1 MNEKRYP
8 SRITFFVFLRPLIKM
23 YMKRL
28 LLFTICTLF
37 AFAAWA
43 QGSTIKGFTYDDSN
57 GEALGYCM
65 IHLEGTSYGA
75 MSDGKGAFIM
85 TKVPKGQYVAKITM
99 MGYVDLYDTITIRK
113 DTTIVKR
120 YTLVPNTTTIDEVT
134 IKGEGQRREQET
146 RTSVIS
152 VTPKDMSKM
161 PAIGGQPD
169 FAQYLQVLPGV
180 ISTGDQ
186 GGQLYVRGGT
196 PVQNMLLLDGVILY
210 NPFHSIG
217 IFSVFDMDIMSSADV
232 YTGGFGAEFGGR
244 LSSVMDIKTRDGNKK
259 RLSGK
264 VDVSNIQTQLLLEGP
279 IVKLKDDRKTALSFI
294 LSGKGSYLN
303 QAAKV
308 FYPYVGES
316 GLPYN
321 YLDLYGKLTLSTLNG
336 TKLNIFGFNF
346 DDRVNYSSVA
356 DYAWDNWGIGANF
369 LIVPGSVP
377 TTIEGALSYS
387 NYKCSLDDKQFKPKE
402 SSMNGFT
409 FNLTFNYF
417 LGKSL
422 LQVGMDVVGYN
433 TNYMYHTLWGSQI
446 NIEDHTTD
454 MSVFLKYKYNFRN
467 KLLLEPSFRL
477 QYYYSL
483 GEVSPEPR
491 LAIKYNITKKL
502 RLKLAGGL
510 YSQNLISVTSDR
522 DVVSLFNGFMSS
534 PVSNSLLSDY
544 MINNADTMKGRL
556 QKSQHVIVGLEYDP
570 LPQLTINLEG
580 YFKNFSQLISTNR
593 YKMFDDENEF
603 IWEKGMA
610 YGGDV
615 TVKYEHK
622 GFYVWLVY
630 SLGWVKRN
638 DGVITYNPHFD
649 RRHNI
654 NLLASYAFGKRRSW
668 QVDFRW
674 NYGTG
679 FPFTQTQAYYP
690 HYAPNHIYDDYISN
704 NEDLYFLLAD
714 FNQSRL
720 PSYHRL
726 DLGAKK
732 KFFIGKRNTLELSL
746 SISNVY
752 NYRNVFYVNRTTND
766 IIYQL
771 PFLYYFGLT
780 WRF

>member
-1 MNEKRYP
+1 MRKC
-8 SRITFFVFLRPLIKM
+8 ILFIF
-23 YMKRL
+23 
-28 LLFTICTLF
+28 LLFSVLTVWSQNT
-37 AFAAWA
+37 
-43 QGSTIKGFTYDDSN
+43 TIKGFTYDDSN

-75 MSDGKGAFIM
+75 MSDGKGSFII
-85 TKVPKGQYVAKITM
+85 TKIPKGTYVVKVTM
-99 MGYVDLYDTITIRK
+99 MGYNDLYDTVVVRR
-113 DTTIVKR
+113 DTNIVKR
-120 YTLVPNTTTIDEVT
+120 YTLVPSSTTIGEVT
-134 IKGEGQRREQET
+134 IRGEGQRREQET

-161 PAIGGQPD
+161 PSIGGQPD
-169 FAQYLQVLPGV
+169 FAQYLQVLPGI

-186 GGQLYVRGGT
+186 GGQIYVRGGT
-196 PVQNMLLLDGVILY
+196 PVQNMLLLDGAIIY

-217 IFSVFDMDIMSSADV
+217 IFSVFDMDVMSSADI

-244 LSSVMDIKTRDGNKK
+244 ISSVMDIKTRDGNKK
-259 RLSGK
+259 RISGK
-264 VDVSNIQTQLLLEGP
+264 VDVSNIQTQILLEGP
-279 IVKLKDDRKTALSFI
+279 IVKLKDKRKTSLSFI

-303 QAAKV
+303 QSAKV
-308 FYPYVGES
+308 FYPYASEN

-321 YLDLYGKLTLSTLNG
+321 FLDFYGKLTLSTLNG

-369 LIVPGSVP
+369 MIVPGSVP

-387 NYKCSLDDKQFKPKE
+387 NYKSSLDDKLYKPRE
-402 SSMNGFT
+402 STMNGFT
-409 FNLTFNYF
+409 FNMTFNYF
-417 LGKSL
+417 LGQSL
-422 LQVGMDVVGYN
+422 LKVGLDVVGYN
-433 TNYMYHTLWGSQI
+433 TEYMFHTLWGSKI
-446 NIEDHTTD
+446 DIEDHTTD
-454 MSVFLKYKYNFRN
+454 LSVFIKYKYNFRN

-483 GEVSPEPR
+483 GEASPEPR
-491 LAIKYNITKKL
+491 LAVKYNINKKL

-510 YSQNLISVTSDR
+510 YSQNIISVSSDR

-534 PVSNSLLSDY
+534 PVSQSLLSDY
-544 MINNADTMKGRL
+544 MFNWADTMKGRL
-556 QKSQHVIVGLEYDP
+556 QKSQHIILGLEYDP
-570 LPQLTINLEG
+570 LPQLNINVEG
-580 YFKNFSQLISTNR
+580 YFKNFSQLISANR
-593 YKMFDDENEF
+593 YKMFDDETEF
-603 IWEKGMA
+603 LWEKGMA

-615 TVKYEHK
+615 TVKFEHK

-630 SLGWVKRN
+630 SLGWVKRT
-638 DGVITYNPHFD
+638 DGVVNYNPHFD

-674 NYGTG
+674 NFGTG

-690 HYAPNHIYDDYISN
+690 HYVPTSINDDYVSSN
-704 NEDLYFLLAD
+704 EEVYFLLAEL
-714 FNQSRL
+714 NQARL
-720 PSYHRL
+720 PHYHRL
-726 DLGAKK
+726 DIGAKK
-732 KFFIGKRNTLELSL
+732 KFYIGERNTIELSVSL
-746 SISNVY
+746 SNVY
-752 NYRNVFYVNRTTND
+752 NYKNVFYVNRMTND

-771 PFLYYFGLT
+771 PFLYYFGMT